1 MLLSCNIREA
11 GNVHRV
17 TLRNLKGLWWS
28 RYAITGQQGRKTY
41 RSDGVD
47 AAGLG
52 EVEVRRPINVDS
64 TLVTKA

>member
-1 MLLSCNIREA
+1 M
-11 GNVHRV
+11 HRV